1 MYDRKVEDL
10 ERALDSPLHV
20 LYLKQLSLIR
30 EKALKIFRGSATA
43 DGSEY
48 ESMMQADEL
57 FRREAE
63 DSTRSSPDWSY
74 AKELQGLKAA
84 LSELAG
90 RGKKLQEAKLQA
102 AKQSQQAM
110 QYLQMQQQQLQAIQ
124 QQVQVCIIDYSFILG
139 WNID

>member
-1 MYDRKVEDL
+1 MD
-10 ERALDSPLHV
+10 APLHV

-30 EKALKIFRGSATA
+30 EKALKAFRGSASSA

-124 QQVQVCIIDYSFILG
+124 QQVQVCTR
-139 WNID
+139 